1 MSEIRGVSFLYS
13 RLSSPANLSA
23 IFLHHEALYRAGP
36 VGRPCGVGRGVVEI
50 PHCL

>member
-23 IFLHHEALYRAGP
+23 IYLHHETMYRAGP
-36 VGRPCGVGRGVVEI
+36 VGRPYGVGRGVAET
-50 PHCL
+50 PRRL